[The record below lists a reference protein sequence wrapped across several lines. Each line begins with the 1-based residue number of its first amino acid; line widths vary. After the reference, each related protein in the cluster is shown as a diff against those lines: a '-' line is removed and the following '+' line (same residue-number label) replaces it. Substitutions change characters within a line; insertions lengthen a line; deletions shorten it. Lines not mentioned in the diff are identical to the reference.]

1 MRPPRPSA
9 RTAITVQSRNHAIIS
24 RDVPIPALQPDQLLI
39 KTVVVSLK
47 PSDWMLIDWSPR
59 PGAIV
64 GVDFAGIVEETG
76 LEAEGWNV
84 GDRVAGFVHGGM
96 SEYCLLT

>member
-76 LEAEGWNV
+76 LEAEG
-84 GDRVAGFVHGGM
+84 
-96 SEYCLLT
+96 